1 MTYKL
6 AELLGGNGVKGD
18 TIVSGLTVDSR
29 AVKPGNMFVA
39 LPGSHT
45 DGRKFIEDAIRS
57 GATSILST
65 PDAVVPDHVAF
76 VEDKNPRKRYAELA
90 ARFCGTQP
98 EVQVAITG
106 TNGKTSVADF
116 VRQLWQLNGVEAASI
131 GTLGVKS
138 GQLQIDGGL
147 TTPDPVDLYGAMAQL
162 AEKGVQH
169 VAVEASSHGL
179 DQNRLD
185 GLNLSAAGFT
195 NLTRDHLDYHQTE
208 FGYFYAKARMFAEL
222 LMPGDGAVINVDD
235 HWGATLDDV
244 AWARNLS
251 RITVGKREGASIHL
265 VEQRVVA
272 DGQVIEFTIDGGRY
286 EVKLPLIGGFQAHNV
301 LMALGLVH
309 ACGGKVS
316 ASVDAMERLNGVPGR
331 MELIGLTSKGGAVFV
346 DYAHTPDG
354 LRTVLKAARAHRP
367 NKLHVVFGCGG
378 DRDAGKRPQ
387 MGEIASKLADTVYVT
402 DDNPRSEE
410 ASVIR
415 EQIMIAA
422 QGAMEVGDRAE
433 AIAKAIE
440 NMGSGDMLI
449 VAGKGHETG
458 QIVGNEILPFS
469 DVDAVKAVLGE
480 GA

>member
-6 AELLGGNGVKGD
+6 AELLGGNRAKGD
-18 TIVSGLTVDSR
+18 TLVSGLTVDSR

-45 DGRKFIEDAIRS
+45 DGRKFIDDAIRS
-57 GATSILST
+57 GASSILST
-65 PDAVVPDHVAF
+65 PDVQVPDHIAL

-90 ARFCGTQP
+90 ARFCGKQP
-98 EVQVAITG
+98 AVQVAVTG

-116 VRQLWQLNGVEAASI
+116 VRQLWQLTGIEAASV
-131 GTLGVKS
+131 GTLGVRS
-138 GQLQIDGGL
+138 GPVQIDGGL
-147 TTPDPVDLYGAMAQL
+147 TTPDPMNLYGAMAQL
-162 AEKGVQH
+162 AENGVQH

-185 GLNLSAAGFT
+185 GLKLTAAAFT

-222 LMPGDGAVINVDD
+222 LTPGDGAVINVDD

-244 AWARNLS
+244 AWARSLN

-272 DGQVIEFTIDGGRY
+272 DGQIIEFTVDGGRY
-286 EVKLPLIGGFQAHNV
+286 EVKLPLIGDFQAHNV

-309 ACGGKVS
+309 ASGGEV
-316 ASVDAMERLNGVPGR
+316 APAVEAMQQINGVPGR
-331 MELIGLTSKGGAVFV
+331 MELIGLTPKGGAVFV

-354 LRTVLKAARAHRP
+354 LRTVLKAARAHKP
-367 NKLHVVFGCGG
+367 NRLHVVFGCGG

-387 MGEIASKLADTVYVT
+387 MGEIATKLADTVYVT
-402 DDNPRSEE
+402 DDNPRSEN
-410 ASVIR
+410 ASAIR

-422 QGAMEVGDRAE
+422 TGAEEIGDRE
-433 AIAKAIE
+433 KAIARAIE
-440 NMGSGDMLI
+440 QMDAGDMLI

-458 QIVGNEILPFS
+458 QIVGDDILPFS
-469 DVDAVKAVLGE
+469 DVEAVKAVLGE

>member
-6 AELLGGNGVKGD
+6 AELLGGNRVKGD

-39 LPGSHT
+39 LPGSHM

-138 GQLQIDGGL
+138 GAVQIDGGL

-272 DGQVIEFTIDGGRY
+272 DGQIIEFTIDGGRY

-402 DDNPRSEE
+402 DDNPRSED

-422 QGAMEVGDRAE
+422 QGAVEIGDRAE
-433 AIAKAIE
+433 AIARAIE
-440 NMGSGDMLI
+440 SMGSGDMLI

-458 QIVGNEILPFS
+458 QIVGNEVLPFS
-469 DVDAVKAVLGE
+469 DVDAVKSVLGKRV
-480 GA
+480 